1 VSRRAA
7 GVLLAA
13 AAWTLFVWL
22 TRINNVLGDDRSTG
36 FKVVHLVLAAVS
48 VTFGVAVG
56 WIGLAAWRRSRRV

>member
-1 VSRRAA
+1 MTRRAA

-36 FKVVHLVLAAVS
+36 FKVVHLILAAVS
-48 VTFGVAVG
+48 VSFGVAVG
-56 WIGLAAWRRSRRV
+56 WIGLVGWRRRRDV